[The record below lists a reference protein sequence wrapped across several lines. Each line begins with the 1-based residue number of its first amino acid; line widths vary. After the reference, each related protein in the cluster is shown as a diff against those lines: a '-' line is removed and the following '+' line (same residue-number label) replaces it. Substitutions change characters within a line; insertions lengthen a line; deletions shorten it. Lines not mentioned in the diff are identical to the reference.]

1 MQDNFEPDVI
11 ALYADWFD
19 RMLRSDNLDLSIMGA
34 EASHVQDAFE
44 DFIRDRL
51 LNERGTF
58 ATDAQIR
65 ALDNVRRAFLDVD
78 IIAEAGRV
86 RGRVTTRFRDIGTG
100 RFAGLRQVINRITGS
115 E

>member
-1 MQDNFEPDVI
+1 MLQDPFEDVPE
-11 ALYADWFD
+11 LYADWFN
-19 RMLRSDNLDLSIMGA
+19 RMLRSENLDLSILGA

-44 DFIRDRL
+44 DFVRNRL
-51 LNERGTF
+51 LNERGAP

-65 ALDNVRRAFLDVD
+65 ALDSVRRAFLDVD

-86 RGRVTTRFRDIGTG
+86 RGRVTTRFRDIATG
-100 RFAGLRQVINRITGS
+100 RFTGLRNVVNRITGG